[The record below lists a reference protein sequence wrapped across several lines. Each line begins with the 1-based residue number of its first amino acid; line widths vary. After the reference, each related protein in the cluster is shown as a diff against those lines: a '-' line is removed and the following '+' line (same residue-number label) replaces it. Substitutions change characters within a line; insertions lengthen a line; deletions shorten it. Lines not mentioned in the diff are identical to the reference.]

1 MTTNQDIEQARDFI
15 YRDIEREIALAK
27 STETAEGKSFLE
39 KAGVSSGG
47 GNFIAALALLSY
59 TEYAGRLKN
68 NDFSDKNSRIRFDE
82 FFADLGTG
90 YEKFLEPHNVYK
102 IFRCGLAHE
111 YYVKKTCT
119 IAMLQGSES
128 ATAVSYNDAEERYLF
143 VVEKYFEDFKTAFSA
158 LVERLKQASP
168 S

>member
-1 MTTNQDIEQARDFI
+1 M
-15 YRDIEREIALAK
+15 
-27 STETAEGKSFLE
+27 
-39 KAGVSSGG
+39 
-47 GNFIAALALLSY
+47 AALALLSY

-68 NDFSDKNSRIRFDE
+68 NDFSDQNSRKNFDE

-90 YEKFLEPHNVYK
+90 YEKFLESHKVYK

-128 ATAVSYNDAEERYLF
+128 TTAVSYKDAEERYLF
-143 VVEKYFEDFKTAFSA
+143 VVEKYFEDFKAAFSA

>member
-1 MTTNQDIEQARDFI
+1 M
-15 YRDIEREIALAK
+15 
-27 STETAEGKSFLE
+27 
-39 KAGVSSGG
+39 
-47 GNFIAALALLSY
+47 AALALLSY

-68 NDFSDKNSRIRFDE
+68 KDFSDQNSRKNFDE
-82 FFADLGTG
+82 FFADLGDD
-90 YEKFLEPHNVYK
+90 YEKFLGSHKVYK

-128 ATAVSYNDAEERYLF
+128 TTAISYNDAGKRYIF